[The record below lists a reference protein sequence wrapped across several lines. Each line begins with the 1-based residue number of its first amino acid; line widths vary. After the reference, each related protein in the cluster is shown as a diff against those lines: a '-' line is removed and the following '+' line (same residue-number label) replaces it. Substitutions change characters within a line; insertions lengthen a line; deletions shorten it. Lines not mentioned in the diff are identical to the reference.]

1 MHTKYTLNAQKT
13 RQHKDK
19 RANPLLNKQPIYKV
33 NQRQNVIIYALAQFI
48 KLYKKENL
56 IACLAHLT
64 SLNAFPFLSFH
75 KVDIRHKGAALHA
88 FSLLL
93 PTKAPFHP
101 SKFPLTV
108 ECKTQCT
115 PKRENI
121 RFHNMLTL
129 LQNRKRWSLISS
141 SSLHKKLLF
150 EKFHPLPFNWSI
162 VDSQNS
168 IPRRFPS
175 KNIHS
180 HWRPK
185 TSK

>member
-1 MHTKYTLNAQKT
+1 MPKKLDCTKTKEPTSYLTNNQSIKST
-13 RQHKDK
+13 KDK
-19 RANPLLNKQPIYKV
+19 MWLS
-33 NQRQNVIIYALAQFI
+33 IYALAQFI

-64 SLNAFPFLSFH
+64 SLNALPFLSFH
-75 KVDIRHKGAALHA
+75 KVHIRHKGAALHA
-88 FSLLL
+88 VSLLL

-115 PKRENI
+115 PERENI

-141 SSLHKKLLF
+141 SSLHKKHLF

-175 KNIHS
+175 KNIYS